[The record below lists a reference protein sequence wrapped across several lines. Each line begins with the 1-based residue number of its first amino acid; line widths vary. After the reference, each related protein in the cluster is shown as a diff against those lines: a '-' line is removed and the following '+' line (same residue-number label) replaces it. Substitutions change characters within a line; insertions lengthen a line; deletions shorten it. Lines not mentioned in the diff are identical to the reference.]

1 MKTWE
6 MFELTDEV
14 ALVTGG
20 GSGLGKEMAL
30 TMAEAGAHVVIAD
43 INLDGAQQV
52 AEEIKKLDR
61 ECLLLK
67 TDVSKVEDVERMVR
81 LSIEK
86 WGRIDIGINSAGIGT
101 DSPAEEM
108 SKEMWDE
115 MIAVNLTG
123 VFLCAQAEGKEMIK
137 RRKGSIIN
145 IASVFGLVASRID
158 TCAHYNAAK
167 AGVVMLTKSLAI
179 EWAKHNIRVNAI
191 APTFMKTPLLD
202 DVIPEML
209 DLTPMQRVGEP
220 EEIRGPALF
229 LASQASSLFTGTVLV
244 MDGGYSAW

>member
-6 MFELTDEV
+6 MFKLTDEV

-20 GSGLGKEMAL
+20 SSGLGREMAL
-30 TMAEAGAHVVIAD
+30 AMAEAGAHVVIAD

-81 LSIEK
+81 LTKEK
-86 WGRIDIGINSAGIGT
+86 WGRIDIGINSAGIGN
-101 DSPAEEM
+101 DCPAEEM
-108 SKEMWDE
+108 SREMWDE
-115 MIAVNLTG
+115 TIAVNLTG

-145 IASVFGLVASRID
+145 IASIFGLVAQRIYRS
-158 TCAHYNAAK
+158 AHYGAAK

-179 EWAKHNIRVNAI
+179 EWAKYNIRVNAI
-191 APTFMKTPLLD
+191 APTFMKTPMLD

-229 LASQASSLFTGTVLV
+229 LASQASSLLTGTVLV